1 MQTIMLVN
9 VFFILYNIGSVSAY
23 MFALPITTNHTTN
36 KEGIHMNI
44 YDISEKAGVSIAT
57 VSRVLNGNTN
67 VSEKTKKKVLAIMQE
82 YGYTPN
88 AFARGLTAN
97 TMHTVGIMCPDS
109 SDPYLAQAV
118 YYMEQNLRKRGY
130 DVLLCCTGYELADK
144 QNYMQL
150 LLAKNVDG
158 IILVSSTFV
167 SSVSEDNEYIKQASE
182 KVPVIILNA
191 SLESPNIYSVFCNDE
206 KATEEA
212 TAALLQNGRKQILF
226 LYSSHSYSSMK
237 KRSGYEKALAAH
249 GMETDKKL
257 LQYCSDAESIT
268 GVKNF
273 LKKLAADGITYD
285 AVVTID
291 DKLAV
296 GVIKYAKEMNI
307 SIPSELEIVGYN
319 NSTLAE
325 CCEPELT
332 SVDSKPVT
340 LCKQCSDALITV
352 LAGGEFP
359 NKSVFSAELIKRGTT
374 HF

>member
-1 MQTIMLVN
+1 
-9 VFFILYNIGSVSAY
+9 
-23 MFALPITTNHTTN
+23 
-36 KEGIHMNI
+36 MNI

-67 VSEKTKKKVLAIMQE
+67 VSAKTKEKVLAIMQE

-109 SDPYLAQAV
+109 SDAYLAQAIF
-118 YYMEQNLRKRGY
+118 YLERNLRTQGY

-150 LLAKNVDG
+150 LLAKNVDS

-167 SSVSEDNEYIKQASE
+167 SSVSEENDYIRQASE
-182 KVPVIILNA
+182 KVPIIILNA
-191 SLESPNIYSVFCNDE
+191 SLESANIFSVFCNDE

-212 TAALLQNGRKQILF
+212 TKALIQNGRKRILF
-226 LYSSHSYSSMK
+226 LYNSMSYSCSK
-237 KRSGYEKALAAH
+237 KRSGYEKALTACKIPI
-249 GMETDKKL
+249 EKEL
-257 LQYCSDAESIT
+257 LQFCKPDNDSIS
-268 GVKNF
+268 GVKEF
-273 LKKLAADGITYD
+273 LRKLEKKKISYD
-285 AVVTID
+285 AVVTAD

-296 GVIKYAKEMNI
+296 GVIKYAKESGI
-307 SIPSELEIVGYN
+307 SIPEDFEIVGYN

-332 SVDSKPVT
+332 SVDSKLET

-352 LAGGEFP
+352 LSGGEFP

-374 HF
+374 QF

>member
-1 MQTIMLVN
+1 
-9 VFFILYNIGSVSAY
+9 
-23 MFALPITTNHTTN
+23 
-36 KEGIHMNI
+36 MNI

-57 VSRVLNGNTN
+57 VSRVLNGNAN
-67 VSEKTKKKVLAIMQE
+67 VSKKTKEKVLAIMDE
-82 YGYTPN
+82 YGFTPN

-97 TMHTVGIMCPDS
+97 TMHTVGILCPDS
-109 SDPYLAQAV
+109 SDSYLAQSI
-118 YYMEQNLRKRGY
+118 YYLEQNLRTCGY

-144 QNYMQL
+144 QKYMQL

-182 KVPVIILNA
+182 KVPIIILNA
-191 SLESPNIYSVFCNDE
+191 SLESPNIYSVCCNDE
-206 KATEEA
+206 RATEEA
-212 TAALLQNGRKQILF
+212 TLALIKNGRKRILF
-226 LYSSHSYSSMK
+226 LYSSHSYSCLK
-237 KRSGYEKALAAH
+237 KRSGYKKAIASCGLS
-249 GMETDKKL
+249 TDKEL
-257 LQYCSDAESIT
+257 LQYCPDTDNII
-268 GVKNF
+268 GIKNYM
-273 LKKLAADGITYD
+273 KKLNDDGIVYD

-307 SIPSELEIVGYN
+307 AIPTELEIVGYN

-332 SVDSKPVT
+332 SINGKPII

-352 LAGGEFP
+352 LSGEAFP
-359 NKSVFSAELIKRGTT
+359 NKSVFSAEIIKRGTT
-374 HF
+374 NF